1 MITVSVRK
9 QGGAAIMTIPSE
21 VLKMLN
27 VSVGGELQLQ
37 VVDGA
42 FTARPAARK
51 SKPRKRYTLAE
62 LLQNVTPEKMTRLA
76 AETEWARAGKPRGRE
91 LA

>member
-1 MITVSVRK
+1 
-9 QGGAAIMTIPSE
+9 MTIPSE

-27 VSVGGELQLQ
+27 VSVGGELQLD
-37 VVDGA
+37 VANGA
-42 FTARPAARK
+42 FTARPAVRK
-51 SKPRKRYTLAE
+51 SNPRKRYTLAE
-62 LLQNVTPEKMTRLA
+62 LLQNVTPKKMARLA